1 VGLRFLVSASEG
13 TEFRGK
19 RVFLGFS
26 TLV

>member
-1 VGLRFLVSASEG
+1 LRFLVSASEG